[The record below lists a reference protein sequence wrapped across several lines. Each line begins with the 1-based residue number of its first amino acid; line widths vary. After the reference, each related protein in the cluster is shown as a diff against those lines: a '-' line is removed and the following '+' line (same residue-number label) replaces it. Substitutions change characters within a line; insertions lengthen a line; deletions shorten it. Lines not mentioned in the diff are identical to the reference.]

1 MILHDRRVRGCVS
14 ETRGFA
20 DEAGAGEEWAWAAA
34 AAAEV
39 MSVRNMEHA
48 SAPRPALS
56 LPPFIPPAICHS
68 SKSHGA
74 AMRGYH
80 IRITLLAPSA
90 PASAST
96 SASYKQE
103 SSISSANGSHSG
115 SSTFLPTS
123 LFQSLPSHNPKTGVR
138 RNTLSFHNRST
149 SRQIA
154 GRERVD
160 YRLGPIRVEWVDFSQ
175 MDSAGG
181 FKRVGA
187 GKERESLAHRRG
199 EPATA
204 TFVPHSK
211 SGSTN
216 LPEGVVHIFRDYP
229 KVSSDA
235 RQPTSHGEGSAS
247 AATTQSEEPTG
258 TSQKNIES
266 DDVTLAVLAVPSWMT
281 PSDFLAFVA
290 PAAEGIAHLRMIR
303 DSAPNRSIVVMKF
316 RDPANATEF
325 IEAYNGK
332 QFNSM
337 EPETCHVVRVL
348 SIAIDVDDTIS
359 ENISRIGSALV
370 SGAYELP
377 TCPVCLERMDAA
389 VTGLVTVPCSHTFH
403 CACLSKWGDSRCP
416 VCRYSQTLLSSHP
429 TSPNTS
435 RAARPIPFSPSM
447 SSGERTQ
454 CVDCGSTTNL
464 WICLICGNIGCG
476 RYGRAH
482 AHAHYVSTTHLYALE
497 LETQRVWDYAGD
509 GYVHRL
515 IQNKADG
522 KLVELPSAAAAVGA
536 RSESGGGGPT
546 AADALTAEKIE
557 AIGIEYSY
565 LLTSQLD
572 SQRTFYEEQTAE
584 LRNQVESMRSLVEQL
599 SAEVELHKQR
609 ARQEAERRAREEE
622 ERITELEREKA
633 RAEKRAEKASELARS
648 LAKELREERAVSEG
662 LMKNLA
668 AAKEHAEAA
677 SRETAVFREKVQELQ
692 DQVRDVM
699 FFLEAKN
706 KIESGD
712 GVAAEAAG
720 GSLEISSP
728 PETKRGTSRRKGK
741 RG

>member
-1 MILHDRRVRGCVS
+1 
-14 ETRGFA
+14 
-20 DEAGAGEEWAWAAA
+20 
-34 AAAEV
+34 
-39 MSVRNMEHA
+39 
-48 SAPRPALS
+48 
-56 LPPFIPPAICHS
+56 
-68 SKSHGA
+68 
-74 AMRGYH
+74 MRGYH
-80 IRITLLAPSA
+80 IRITLVAPSEQPQTA
-90 PASAST
+90 T
-96 SASYKQE
+96 SASYKQT
-103 SSISSANGSHSG
+103 SSIASGSSHSG
-115 SSTFLPTS
+115 SHPFVPTS
-123 LFQSLPSHNPKTGVR
+123 LFQQLPSHNPKSLGAR
-138 RNTLSFHNRST
+138 RNTLSVYSGSLEKQAE
-149 SRQIA
+149 SRA
-154 GRERVD
+154 RAD
-160 YRLGPIRVEWVDFSQ
+160 YRLGPIRIDWADLSD
-175 MDSAGG
+175 MDPAGG
-181 FKRVGA
+181 FKKVSS
-187 GKERESLAHRRG
+187 GKEREKAGQRR
-199 EPATA
+199 ATA
-204 TFVPHSK
+204 TFVPHTK
-211 SGSTN
+211 SGTTN
-216 LPEGVVHIFRDYP
+216 LPEGVVHIFREYP
-229 KVSSDA
+229 NSTQGPSSA
-235 RQPTSHGEGSAS
+235 ERNTSAS
-247 AATTQSEEPTG
+247 AAGPAPESQAG
-258 TSQKNIES
+258 GAQQKNVEA

-290 PAAEGIAHLRMIR
+290 PAADGIAHLRMIR

-316 RDPANATEF
+316 RDPANAAEF
-325 IEAYNGK
+325 AEEYNGK

-348 SIAIDVDDTIS
+348 SIAIDVDDPIS
-359 ENISRIGSALV
+359 ENISRIASAHV

-435 RAARPIPFSPSM
+435 RTARPIPFAHSI
-447 SSGERTQ
+447 SSAERTH
-454 CVDCGSTTNL
+454 CADCGSTTNL

-482 AHAHYVSTTHLYALE
+482 AHAHYVATTHLYALE

-536 RSESGGGGPT
+536 RSDGGGGGGPT

-584 LRNQVESMRSLVEQL
+584 LRNQLDSMRSLVEQL

-609 ARQEAERRAREEE
+609 AQQDAERRAREEE
-622 ERITELEREKA
+622 ERVAVLERERVK
-633 RAEKRAEKASELARS
+633 AEKRAEKASELARS

-668 AAKEHAEAA
+668 TAKEHAEAA
-677 SRETAVFREKVQELQ
+677 ARETAMFRQQVQELQ

-699 FFLEAKN
+699 FFLEAKS
-706 KIESGD
+706 KIESGE
-712 GVAAEAAG
+712 GPAAEAAG
-720 GSLEISSP
+720 GTLEVTP
-728 PETKRGTSRRKGK
+728 GRETKTNSKKKGK
-741 RG
+741 R

>member
-1 MILHDRRVRGCVS
+1 
-14 ETRGFA
+14 
-20 DEAGAGEEWAWAAA
+20 
-34 AAAEV
+34 
-39 MSVRNMEHA
+39 
-48 SAPRPALS
+48 
-56 LPPFIPPAICHS
+56 
-68 SKSHGA
+68 
-74 AMRGYH
+74 MRGYH
-80 IRITLLAPSA
+80 IRISLLSPSA
-90 PASAST
+90 APFAST
-96 SASYKQE
+96 SASYKHE
-103 SSISSANGSHSG
+103 SSIASASGSYNS
-115 SSTFLPTS
+115 SSTFIPTS
-123 LFQSLPSHNPKTGVR
+123 LFQALPPHNTKSGVR
-138 RNTLSFHNRST
+138 RNTLSFHHST
-149 SRQIA
+149 PSKPAA
-154 GRERVD
+154 GCERTD
-160 YRLGPIRVEWVDFSQ
+160 YRLGPIRVEWVDFSH

-187 GKERESLAHRRG
+187 GKEREKLAQRRG

-229 KVSSDA
+229 QASPTE
-235 RQPTSHGEGSAS
+235 RQSAAHAEASAS
-247 AATTQSEEPTG
+247 AAATQSEESG
-258 TSQKNIES
+258 GASQKNIES

-281 PSDFLAFVA
+281 PSDFLTFVA
-290 PAAEGIAHLRMIR
+290 PAADGIAHLRMIR

-316 RDPANATEF
+316 RDPANAAEF
-325 IEAYNGK
+325 VEAYNGK

-348 SIAIDVDDTIS
+348 SIAIDVDDPIS
-359 ENISRIGSALV
+359 ENISRIGSTRV

-435 RAARPIPFSPSM
+435 RTSRPIPFAPSL

-454 CVDCGSTTNL
+454 CADCGSTTNL

-522 KLVELPSAAAAVGA
+522 KLVELPSAAAAVGT
-536 RSESGGGGPT
+536 RSDGGGGGPT

-572 SQRTFYEEQTAE
+572 SQRTFYEEQTAD
-584 LRNQVESMRSLVEQL
+584 LRNQIESMRSLVEQL
-599 SAEVELHKQR
+599 SAEVELYKQR

-622 ERITELEREKA
+622 ERIAELEREKV

-662 LMKNLA
+662 LMKNLVV
-668 AAKEHAEAA
+668 AKEHADAA
-677 SRETAVFREKVQELQ
+677 SRETAIFREKVQELQ

-706 KIESGD
+706 KIESGE

-720 GSLEISSP
+720 GSLEIGSTP
-728 PETKRGTSRRKGK
+728 DTKRSGGKKKGK
-741 RG
+741 